1 MWGNFKV
8 LLKSSSPTKKALN
21 VLLLLG
27 GAVPVVLLLGRTVW
41 GGFDVDGM
49 KLPPGFVVTT
59 YVTGTG
65 FDPNRS
71 QNGRGIPAIVAFTFD
86 REGTLYSARTANR
99 LWEIYGR
106 DTASIYRIPPGGAK
120 ITPQTESS
128 FLFGPPLADPDEVA
142 VNAKGEVFVSSSDR
156 AREYGTVFR
165 LTSSGRATLFAGGP
179 PTSGNPPLLKDPEGI
194 AFDQSGNAYVVDV
207 DLGVVVRVDPDGKV
221 LNPRFLTGIGR
232 GRTLTFDP
240 RGYLWI
246 GSDGPHDTPHQDGS
260 GRIYRALLPEG
271 KVSLVHTGPLP
282 SGMSLSPGGNLW
294 VAQRRSG
301 KLFALTPEGKRVEF
315 ASFTG
320 ESALRTLG
328 FAPVTQETKQAGI
341 AGDLF
346 VMVFPMLDYPVR
358 EVIRIS
364 GPFDSYI
371 EETRRG
377 R

>member
-1 MWGNFKV
+1 
-8 LLKSSSPTKKALN
+8 
-21 VLLLLG
+21 
-27 GAVPVVLLLGRTVW
+27 
-41 GGFDVDGM
+41 
-49 KLPPGFVVTT
+49 
-59 YVTGTG
+59 
-65 FDPNRS
+65 
-71 QNGRGIPAIVAFTFD
+71 
-86 REGTLYSARTANR
+86 
-99 LWEIYGR
+99 
-106 DTASIYRIPPGGAK
+106 
-120 ITPQTESS
+120 
-128 FLFGPPLADPDEVA
+128 
-142 VNAKGEVFVSSSDR
+142 
-156 AREYGTVFR
+156 
-165 LTSSGRATLFAGGP
+165 LFAGGP

-260 GRIYRALLPEG
+260 GQIYRALLPEG

-320 ESALRTLG
+320 RSALRTLG
-328 FAPVTQETKQAGI
+328 FAPVTQETQQAGI

-371 EETRRG
+371 QEAQRG
-377 R
+377 RWNR